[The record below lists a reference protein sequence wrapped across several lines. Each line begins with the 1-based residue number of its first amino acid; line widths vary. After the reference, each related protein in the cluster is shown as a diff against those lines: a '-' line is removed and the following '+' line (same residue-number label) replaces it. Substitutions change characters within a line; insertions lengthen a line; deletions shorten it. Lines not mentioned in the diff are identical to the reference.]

1 MTSRDNKTSLYK
13 KLCNIKDEM
22 DSWNKDSFQEGV
34 DIKLNRI
41 DENYSKAIEL
51 NCNYI
56 LSRSNYKVF
65 KALDRYQKRKEKSGD
80 DKVNRGFIEII

>member
-1 MTSRDNKTSLYK
+1 MISTYK
-13 KLCNIKDEM
+13 KLLEIRDEL
-22 DSWNKDSFQEGV
+22 DSWHRNTFKEGV

-41 DENYSKAIEL
+41 EENYTKAVEL

-65 KALDRYQKRKEKSGD
+65 KALNRYNKKKENQNED
-80 DKVNRGFIEII
+80 ETNRGFINIV